1 VKGMVKISEV
11 FKNRKWQIA
20 VANVLVIAFIV
31 TLILTA
37 NAATSNEPI
46 DDSVRDGN
54 INFSS
59 VYVSVGGFIEEDIP
73 NIITTYE
80 QFRRMIRLNDIWNIS
95 AIHSEDLDVIW
106 QPDQINNYLQRYNR
120 NFFRNNSLIVFTI
133 VSSSGSARYQ
143 VNSIVRQGS
152 ELEIKGTRFMP
163 ANPNLIMDNI
173 GYWIIL
179 SEVKQSDVVGVT
191 RIINGVW
198 DLQFINEEDN

>member
-1 VKGMVKISEV
+1 MVKISEV